1 MVDKITVGNVSV
13 AVVLDAA
20 PPPFEP
26 NQFYPDV
33 PLQAWEPYKEDHL
46 DENGKFRTNFCTWV
60 LRSAGQTVLVDTGLG
75 NGRLID
81 NLEAVGVTPG
91 DVSAVVIT
99 HLHGDHIG
107 WNVTDGK
114 ATFPNA
120 RYLIPR
126 GDWEHFTKNDIPD
139 PLRENVAPL
148 DEMGLMDLIDGDYA
162 VTTEIVTLATP
173 GHTPGHVSVLINS
186 GGEKACVVG
195 DLFHG
200 SVQVTETDWNA
211 GADMDKESARRTRHA
226 VLDRLEQ
233 EGYTLAAGHLPIGR
247 SIGTLARLEGRRYW
261 QVL

>member
-1 MVDKITVGNVSV
+1 MVDNITVGNVSV

-26 NQFYPDV
+26 NQFYPDI
-33 PLQAWEPYKEDHL
+33 PLEAWEPYTEDDHL

-60 LRSAGQTVLVDTGLG
+60 LRSTGQTVLVDTGLG

-81 NLEAVGVTPG
+81 NLEAVGVTP
-91 DVSAVVIT
+91 DEVSSVVIT

-126 GDWEHFTKNDIPD
+126 GDWEYFTKNDIPD

-148 DEMGLMDLIDGDYA
+148 E
-162 VTTEIVTLATP
+162 
-173 GHTPGHVSVLINS
+173 
-186 GGEKACVVG
+186 
-195 DLFHG
+195 
-200 SVQVTETDWNA
+200 
-211 GADMDKESARRTRHA
+211 
-226 VLDRLEQ
+226 
-233 EGYTLAAGHLPIGR
+233 
-247 SIGTLARLEGRRYW
+247 
-261 QVL
+261 